1 MRLDRLE
8 ISGFKSFSDRAEL
21 AFDEGVTAIVGPNGC
36 GKSNVADAI
45 TWVLGEQ
52 SAKSLR
58 GDRMEDVI
66 FNGSDARK
74 PGGTAEVRLRLS
86 GLAVP
91 PQPATDT
98 PAPLSGDLVPF
109 QALTGEP
116 AVDAGNGHAANG
128 HSPNG
133 HGTNGHAP
141 LAQGFDGGTMAAVG
155 THPDLDE
162 FASRFT
168 RDVEVTRRLYRSG
181 DSEYLIDGQVCRLRD
196 VHELL
201 MDTGLGAKAYAIIEQ
216 GKIGMILS
224 SRPADRRQLI
234 EEAAGI
240 TKYKSRRRAAEL
252 KLEAAQQNLAR
263 IDDIVFEVEKQRGT
277 LKRQAAKAR
286 RYKKLREELRRWEKV
301 LFARRYRELSKAIEA
316 ARDRLAAAR
325 ERETAAAARLA
336 GFENDL
342 SRLRLELTAVEERAS
357 AIREDAHARELQVS
371 ARQQQ
376 LDFNCQQDETIAARS
391 VLVAEEVRELESRRE
406 PARLAIEARRAAA
419 LEAEQS
425 RDAAAGQLAEAT
437 EEHAHARAG
446 TEALE
451 AEVDGVRTEV
461 YNGASAMAAIRH
473 AVHHAAAQVE
483 RVAELL
489 GKLDVERKDLTR
501 ETEVTAGERAAV
513 LAELSEAQTAL
524 AQVRAGR
531 SEREREIADVRQALD
546 ASQRDVRTREQ
557 EAAALDARLA
567 SLEELASSRA
577 EFGDAA
583 RLVLQQAN
591 GRVGQMGAVADYLDV
606 DPAYERAVEASLGD
620 LLQYVVVERHEHASE
635 GLSLVRG
642 ADAGR
647 CGFVVL
653 DSDGGPSYEPAALR
667 ADGVVPVTDVVR
679 VSGPHAGTVRRVLL
693 GAYVA
698 DTFDRAVAF
707 ARQHDVPVATPDG
720 DLVRGRHLVA
730 GGARAESR
738 GILATKREIRD
749 LRARVDVERVLL
761 SGAVAEAAR
770 LDAAL
775 VAATSALSALIA
787 DQHEHEKAIV
797 GHEAQLGRVD
807 EAGQR
812 HARRNDVISLEERQ
826 AQEERVALDTRQQ
839 EAARSIAAL
848 EVEHRQ
854 AEERL
859 AEAQRRLA
867 GHRDAAASLSDR
879 VAGVGALH
887 AGLVERVTAVVAEI
901 GRLEDSARDLE
912 TRIEARTRELE
923 DNAARRADLTRA
935 VEEGV
940 KAIDEEARR
949 LLGLREQLVSVDE
962 EATGIRGKVDAQ
974 EAEIRTA
981 RAALDETRTEAG
993 AFDLARAQS
1002 ESDLSHLAQACMDA
1016 VQLPLDTVLA
1026 EVVALEEAGE
1036 AIPDAAALA
1045 ADEPETFEADS
1056 LDADTE
1062 EAGLEERGAVAVQPE
1077 VVPVPGSITAEEAI
1091 VRLREKIE
1099 RLGPVNMMAIEQFD
1113 ELETR
1118 HTFLTTQRA
1127 DLTES
1132 IAQTSEAI
1140 ARIDETTA
1148 VRFNEAFTAIQ
1159 TNFQQTFSTLFGGGR
1174 ASLALTDENDPLNSG
1189 IDIVASPPGKRLQ
1202 SVQLLSGGE
1211 KALTAISLMF
1221 AIFKYKPSPFCL
1233 LDEID
1238 APLDDANVGR
1248 FVEMLRGMMDR
1259 TQFILITHNR
1269 RTMEIADR
1277 LYGVTMEEPGVS
1289 KLISVHLH

>member
-58 GDRMEDVI
+58 GERMEDVI

-98 PAPLSGDLVPF
+98 PAPLTEHLVPF
-109 QALTGEP
+109 QPLTGEP
-116 AVDAGNGHAANG
+116 AIDAGNGHGNGHATNGHAANG
-128 HSPNG
+128 HATTG
-133 HGTNGHAP
+133 HGTNGPAP
-141 LAQGFDGGTMAAVG
+141 LAHGFDGGTMAAVAARAPG

-162 FASRFT
+162 FASSFT

-301 LFARRYRELSKAIEA
+301 QFARRYRELSKAIEE
-316 ARDRLAAAR
+316 ARERLAAAR
-325 ERETAAAARLA
+325 ERETAAGARVA
-336 GFENDL
+336 EFENDL

-376 LDFNCQQDETIAARS
+376 LDFNRQQDQAIAARS

-419 LEAEQS
+419 LEAEQA
-425 RDAAAGQLAEAT
+425 RDAAAAQLTEAT
-437 EEHAHARAG
+437 DEHARARAG
-446 TEALE
+446 IEALE
-451 AEVDGVRTEV
+451 ADVDGVRSEV
-461 YNGASAMAAIRH
+461 YNGGSAMAAIRH
-473 AVHHAAAQVE
+473 AVQHAAAQAE

-489 GKLDVERKDLTR
+489 GKLDVERQDLTR
-501 ETEVTAGERAAV
+501 EAEATAGERAAV
-513 LAELSEAQTAL
+513 LAQLSDARTSLE
-524 AQVRAGR
+524 QVRAAR

-546 ASQRDVRTREQ
+546 ASLRDVRTREQ
-557 EAAALDARLA
+557 EAAALEARLA

-591 GRVGQMGAVADYLDV
+591 GRVGQMGALADYLDV
-606 DPAYERAVEASLGD
+606 EPAYERAVEASLGD
-620 LLQYVVVERHEHASE
+620 LLQYVVVERHAHASE

-653 DSDGGPSYEPAALR
+653 DADGERSEVPAALR
-667 ADGVVPVTDVVR
+667 GPGVVPVADVVR
-679 VSGPHAGTVRRVLL
+679 VSGPHAETVRRVLH

-698 DTFDRAVAF
+698 DGFDRAVAF

-730 GGARAESR
+730 GGARVESR

-749 LRARVDVERVLL
+749 LRTRVDGERVSLA
-761 SGAVAEAAR
+761 GAVTEAAR

-775 VAATSALSALIA
+775 AAATSALSALVA

-797 GHEAQLGRVD
+797 GHEAQVGRVD

-812 HARRNDVISLEERQ
+812 HARRNDVIALEERQ
-826 AQEERVALDTRQQ
+826 AQEERVALDARQQ
-839 EAARSIAAL
+839 EAAHSIAAL

-867 GHRDAAASLSDR
+867 EHRDAAASLSDR

-901 GRLEDSARDLE
+901 GRLEESARDLE
-912 TRIEARTRELE
+912 TRIQARSRELE
-923 DNAARRADLTRA
+923 DNACRRANLARA
-935 VEEGV
+935 IEEGV
-940 KAIDEEARR
+940 KAIDEEAQW
-949 LLGLREQLVSVDE
+949 LDGLRVQLVSVDE
-962 EATGIRGKVDAQ
+962 EATGIRGKADAQ

-993 AFDLARAQS
+993 EFDLARVQS
-1002 ESDLSHLAQACMDA
+1002 ESDLSHLAQTCMDA

-1026 EVVALEEAGE
+1026 EVVALEEAGD
-1036 AIPDAAALA
+1036 AVPDAAALA
-1045 ADEPETFEADS
+1045 ADEPETETFEEHS
-1056 LDADTE
+1056 
-1062 EAGLEERGAVAVQPE
+1062 
-1077 VVPVPGSITAEEAI
+1077 
-1091 VRLREKIE
+1091 
-1099 RLGPVNMMAIEQFD
+1099 
-1113 ELETR
+1113 
-1118 HTFLTTQRA
+1118 
-1127 DLTES
+1127 
-1132 IAQTSEAI
+1132 
-1140 ARIDETTA
+1140 
-1148 VRFNEAFTAIQ
+1148 
-1159 TNFQQTFSTLFGGGR
+1159 
-1174 ASLALTDENDPLNSG
+1174 
-1189 IDIVASPPGKRLQ
+1189 
-1202 SVQLLSGGE
+1202 
-1211 KALTAISLMF
+1211 
-1221 AIFKYKPSPFCL
+1221 
-1233 LDEID
+1233 
-1238 APLDDANVGR
+1238 
-1248 FVEMLRGMMDR
+1248 
-1259 TQFILITHNR
+1259 
-1269 RTMEIADR
+1269 
-1277 LYGVTMEEPGVS
+1277 
-1289 KLISVHLH
+1289 